1 MSVEATLKNLEL
13 RAKRIIGVPCVA
25 IVNGHRVEVISSLSF
40 GFVRLQYRK
49 NGEVVSRNSLLA

>member
-1 MSVEATLKNLEL
+1 MSVETTLKNLEI

-25 IVNGHRVEVISSLSF
+25 IVDGHRVEVVSSLFS

-49 NGEVVSRNSLLA
+49 NGEVVSRNSLLT